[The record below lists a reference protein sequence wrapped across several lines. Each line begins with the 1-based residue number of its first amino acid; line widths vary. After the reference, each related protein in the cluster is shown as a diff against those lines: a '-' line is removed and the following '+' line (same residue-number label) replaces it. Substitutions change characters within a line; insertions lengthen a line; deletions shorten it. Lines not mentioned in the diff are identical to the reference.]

1 MLQRMKQIE
10 TQQAPAAVGPYA
22 QAVATDTLI
31 FCSGQIPLM
40 PDGTLVSGDIT
51 EQTEQVCK
59 NVKAV
64 LAAAGSSLSK
74 VVKCEV
80 YLKDMNDFTAMN
92 TVYAQYFNG
101 PVLPARVTVEV
112 ARLPKDVRV
121 EISCVA
127 LTH

>member
-1 MLQRMKQIE
+1 MKQIE
-10 TQQAPAAVGPYA
+10 TQEAPAAVGPYA
-22 QAVATDTLI
+22 QAVATDTLV

-40 PDGTLVSGDIT
+40 PDGTLVAGDIT
-51 EQTEQVCK
+51 VQTEQVCK
-59 NVKAV
+59 NLEAV
-64 LAAAGSSLSK
+64 LAAAGSALSK

-80 YLKDMNDFTAMN
+80 YLKDMNDFVAMN
-92 TVYAQYFNG
+92 TVYAQYFTG

-112 ARLPKDVRV
+112 ARLPKDARV

>member
-1 MLQRMKQIE
+1 MKQIE

-22 QAVATDTLI
+22 QAVATDTLV

-59 NVKAV
+59 NLAAV
-64 LAAAGSSLSK
+64 LTAAGSSLSK

-101 PVLPARVTVEV
+101 LVLPARVTVEV